1 MTLSADFRA
10 RVGAFRV
17 DMALDAGPGE
27 VLAILGPNGSGKSTL
42 LAALAGHLEID
53 DGHVALDGRMLDG
66 RGGDGRAVRV
76 APAQR
81 RVGLLGQRPLL
92 FPHLSALENV
102 AFGPRAQGVPRAE
115 ARTDAASWLDR
126 VGLGDLAG
134 HRPAQLSGGQQQRVA
149 LARALAARPAAL
161 LLDEPFAAL
170 DVETAAQARRLVAEQ
185 RDSAGIPLVLVTH
198 DPLDAVVLAARTAI
212 VHDGRIVQQGPT
224 AEVLGHPRSA
234 FVAALAGVN
243 LVAGYGSADGT
254 VLSAAPAGAV
264 SAGAGS
270 TGEGPDLTAP
280 EIADRTG
287 PASSAPTSP
296 SSDLVWRG
304 AGDAVAVG
312 AAATIAFAPGSVR
325 IQQPDAAATTA
336 ANTWEG
342 TVATLEP
349 LPGGMRLR
357 TAEQPGIAVDC
368 PSTVAVAAGVA
379 PGVRLRFTVH
389 PDDVS
394 VRRA

>member
-10 RVGAFRV
+10 HIGGFQV
-17 DMALDAGPGE
+17 DMALDAAPGE
-27 VLAILGPNGSGKSTL
+27 VLAVLGPNGSGKSTL
-42 LAALAGHLEID
+42 LAGLAGHLPID
-53 DGHVALDGRMLDG
+53 QGHIALDGRTLDATI
-66 RGGDGRAVRV
+66 GDRAVRV
-76 APAQR
+76 PPAQR

-102 AFGPRAQGVPRAE
+102 AFGRRAQGEPRAE
-115 ARTDAASWLDR
+115 ARADAGSWLDR

-134 HRPAQLSGGQQQRVA
+134 HRPALLSGGQQQRVA

-224 AEVLGHPRSA
+224 SEVLGHPRSA

-243 LVAGYGSADGT
+243 LVSGTGAADGS
-254 VLSAAPAGAV
+254 VRGDDMLWRGVGDAVPAGAV
-264 SAGAGS
+264 
-270 TGEGPDLTAP
+270 
-280 EIADRTG
+280 
-287 PASSAPTSP
+287 
-296 SSDLVWRG
+296 
-304 AGDAVAVG
+304 
-312 AAATIAFAPGSVR
+312 ATIAFAPGSVR
-325 IQQPDAAATTA
+325 MQRADAPASAASVGSNA
-336 ANTWEG
+336 WEG
-342 TVATLEP
+342 TVSTLEP
-349 LPGGMRLR
+349 MPGGMRLR

-368 PSTVAVAAGVA
+368 PSTVAVAAGIV
-379 PGVRLRFTVH
+379 PGVRLRFSVH
-389 PDDVS
+389 PDEVS
-394 VRRA
+394 VRRV

>member
-10 RVGAFRV
+10 RAGVFHV
-17 DMALDAGPGE
+17 DMALDAAPGE
-27 VLAILGPNGSGKSTL
+27 VLAVLGPNGSGKSTL
-42 LAALAGHLEID
+42 LAALAGHLPID
-53 DGHVALDGRMLDG
+53 DGRIALDGRMLDDTAAG
-66 RGGDGRAVRV
+66 GRAVHV
-76 APAQR
+76 PPAQR
-81 RVGLLGQRPLL
+81 RVGLLGQRALL

-102 AFGPRAQGVPRAE
+102 AFGPRAQGVSSAA
-115 ARTDAASWLDR
+115 ARRDAKGWLDR
-126 VGLGDLAG
+126 VGLGDLAP

-149 LARALAARPAAL
+149 LARALAARPDAL

-170 DVETAAQARRLVAEQ
+170 DVETASQARRLVAEQ

-212 VHDGRIVQQGPT
+212 VHDGRIVQEGPT
-224 AEVLGHPRSA
+224 TEVLGHPRST

-243 LVAGYGSADGT
+243 LVSGDGSADDT
-254 VLSAAPAGAV
+254 V
-264 SAGAGS
+264 
-270 TGEGPDLTAP
+270 
-280 EIADRTG
+280 
-287 PASSAPTSP
+287 
-296 SSDLVWRG
+296 RG
-304 AGDAVAVG
+304 DDILWCGIGDAVPTG
-312 AAATIAFAPGSVR
+312 AAGTVAFAPGSVR
-325 IQQPDAAATTA
+325 IQRADAPASAASVGSNA
-336 ANTWEG
+336 WEG
-342 TVATLEP
+342 TVVTLEP

-357 TAEQPGIAVDC
+357 TVEHPEIAVDC

>member
-10 RVGAFRV
+10 HAGAFHV
-17 DMALDAGPGE
+17 DMALDAAPGE
-27 VLAILGPNGSGKSTL
+27 VLAVLGPNGSGKSTL
-42 LAALAGHLEID
+42 LAALAGHLPID
-53 DGHVALDGRMLDG
+53 DGRIALDGRELDG
-66 RGGDGRAVRV
+66 SGAGGRAAGVP
-76 APAQR
+76 PAQR
-81 RVGLLGQRPLL
+81 RIGLLGQRPLL

-102 AFGPRAQGVPRAE
+102 AFGPRAQGVPRAQ
-115 ARTDAASWLDR
+115 ARADAGGWLDR
-126 VGLGDLAG
+126 VGLGELAG

-170 DVETAAQARRLVAEQ
+170 DVETAAQARRLIGEQ
-185 RDSAGIPLVLVTH
+185 RDGAGIPLVLVTH

-224 AEVLGHPRSA
+224 AEVLGHPIST

-243 LVAGYGSADGT
+243 LVSGVGAADGT
-254 VLSAAPAGAV
+254 VRSAPEGGTADESAQVSAATESTGSASELSAPPGA
-264 SAGAGS
+264 
-270 TGEGPDLTAP
+270 
-280 EIADRTG
+280 
-287 PASSAPTSP
+287 
-296 SSDLVWRG
+296 DLVWQG
-304 AGDAVAVG
+304 AGEAVPVG
-312 AAATIAFAPGSVR
+312 AAATVAFAPGSVR
-325 IQQPDAAATTA
+325 IQRSDTAATTA

-357 TAEQPGIAVDC
+357 STEQPGIAVDC

-394 VRRA
+394 VRRS

>member
-10 RVGAFRV
+10 HAGAFRV
-17 DMALDAGPGE
+17 DVALDAAPNE
-27 VLAILGPNGSGKSTL
+27 VLAVLGPNGSGKSTL
-42 LAALAGHLEID
+42 LAALAGHLPID
-53 DGHVALDGRMLDG
+53 DGHVALDDRVLDG
-66 RGGDGRAVRV
+66 RDPDSRAVRV
-76 APAQR
+76 PPAQR
-81 RVGLLGQRPLL
+81 RIGLLGQRPLL

-115 ARTDAASWLDR
+115 ARKDAGSWLER

-212 VHDGRIVQQGPT
+212 VHDGRIVQQGVT
-224 AEVLGHPRSA
+224 AEVLGHPRST

-243 LVAGYGSADGT
+243 LVPVLGASDGT
-254 VLSAAPAGAV
+254 VRGTGSVADAA
-264 SAGAGS
+264 
-270 TGEGPDLTAP
+270 
-280 EIADRTG
+280 
-287 PASSAPTSP
+287 ASS
-296 SSDLVWRG
+296 SDAASARTMPDPADATHSVLDAQPGPGDTIVWRG
-304 AGDAVAVG
+304 VGDDVPAG
-312 AAATIAFAPGSVR
+312 AAATVAFAPGSVR
-325 IQQPDAAATTA
+325 IQQSDAIGPATP
-336 ANTWEG
+336 NTWVG
-342 TVATLEP
+342 TVSMLEP
-349 LPGGMRLR
+349 IPGGMRLR

-368 PSTVAVAAGVA
+368 PSTVAVAVSVS
-379 PGVRLRFTVH
+379 PGLRLRFTVH
-389 PDDVS
+389 PDVVS